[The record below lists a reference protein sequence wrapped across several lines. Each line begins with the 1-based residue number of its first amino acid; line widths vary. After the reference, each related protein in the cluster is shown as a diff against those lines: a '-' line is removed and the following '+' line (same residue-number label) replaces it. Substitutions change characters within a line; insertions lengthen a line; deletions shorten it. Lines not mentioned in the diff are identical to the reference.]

1 MADRRVLIV
10 DPSIART
17 GALQC
22 ARQMASALQGVA
34 ICELVLPTG
43 SQPPISDCCGFQG
56 IHNLPL
62 RNPGRSIWSLFSW
75 IASVLRSGVQLRC
88 LLHRRST
95 THLVLNDWYLLQ
107 GILCRLF
114 GFRGVILTWVRLDP
128 LRFGHWPAAIL
139 FRLIALTSTH
149 LVVVSRHV
157 QRRLPLGVPSTLL
170 YDCLSQPPLPHSP
183 PQGQRLVFVGNYT
196 PGKGQDLAIEAF
208 ARIASLHPEAT
219 LHFHGGTMGR
229 SGNARWLSELEARV
243 DELGMADRIHFHDFA
258 ADPRQVLQGAY
269 AALNCSEAE
278 SFSLTVLEASAA
290 GVPVI
295 ATACGGPAEII
306 VDGITGLLVPVGDVE
321 RAAAAIHILLGDPTR
336 SQQMGAA
343 GAAHVLQQFDPA
355 VYRQHLIAL
364 LSNSV
369 QEVKVGQKPLSPFLS
384 D

>member
-1 MADRRVLIV
+1 MSWLADRRVLIV

-34 ICELVLPTG
+34 ICELVLPIG
-43 SQPPISDCCGFQG
+43 SHLRSADCSGFHY
-56 IHNLPL
+56 IYHLPL
-62 RNPGRSIWSLFSW
+62 RNPGRSIWSFCSW
-75 IASVLRSGVQLRC
+75 ISSVLCSSVQLRF

-128 LRFGHWPAAIL
+128 LRFGPWRAAIL

-157 QRRLPLGVPSTLL
+157 QRRLPLGVASTLL
-170 YDCLSQPPLPHSP
+170 YDCLSQLPMPHSP

-208 ARIASLHPEAT
+208 ARVAPLHSEAT

-229 SGNARWLSELEARV
+229 SGNARWLSGLEARV
-243 DELGMADRIHFHDFA
+243 DELGMADRIHFHDFV
-258 ADPRQVLQGAY
+258 ADPRQALQGAY

-306 VDGITGLLVPVGDVE
+306 VDRITGLLVPLGAVDRV
-321 RAAAAIHILLGDPTR
+321 ADAIHKLLANPAR
-336 SQQMGAA
+336 AQQMGAA
-343 GAAHVLQQFDPA
+343 AAVHVSQQFDPA
-355 VYRQHLIAL
+355 VYRQQL
-364 LSNSV
+364 LVLFTS
-369 QEVKVGQKPLSPFLS
+369 QPMQKCTC
-384 D
+384 